1 MKGQDIGL
9 LLKLICLHKQ
19 EKQVLSCFGADIRD
33 WDEQNSFKE
42 GELSP
47 QLFDKQANQYSVRA
61 LAESTGISKSQVNL
75 ALQRCFE
82 VGLAKQGRHAGPA
95 RVNVNELRNLIVYGV
110 RYMFPIKLGSM
121 TRGIRTTLAA
131 PVFKGALMSAGDLAP
146 VWPDPEGKIKGLSV
160 EPLFKSVPYAIK
172 KERDDDFY
180 GLLAL
185 IDSIRL
191 GQARE
196 RNLAIKMLDKWLED
210 SGK

>member
-19 EKQVLSCFGADIRD
+19 EKQVLSYFGTDIKD
-33 WDEQNSFKE
+33 WEQQNSFKDDE
-42 GELSP
+42 FSR
-47 QLFDKQANQYSVRA
+47 QLLDKQANQYSVRA

-82 VGLAKQGRHAGPA
+82 VGLAKRGRHAGPP

-110 RYMFPIKLGSM
+110 RYMFPVKLGSM

-131 PVFKGALMSAGDLAP
+131 PVFKGELMSAGELMP
-146 VWPDPEGKIKGLSV
+146 VWPGPEGKIKGLSV

-180 GLLAL
+180 GVLAL
-185 IDSIRL
+185 VDSIRL

-196 RNLAIKMLDKWLED
+196 RNLAIKMLDEWLED
-210 SGK
+210 LGK

>member
-19 EKQVLSCFGADIRD
+19 EKGVLSRFGADISD
-33 WDEQNSFKE
+33 WEHQQSFLDD
-42 GELSP
+42 GEYYVL
-47 QLFDKQANQYSVRA
+47 DKQANQYSVRA

-82 VGLAKQGRHAGPA
+82 IGLAKRGRDAGPP

-110 RYMFPIKLGSM
+110 RYMFPVKLGSM

-131 PVFKGALMSAGDLAP
+131 PIFDGELLSAGDSVP
-146 VWPDPEGKIKGLSV
+146 VWSDPEGKIKGLAV
-160 EPLFKSVPYAIK
+160 EPLFKSVSYAIR
-172 KERDDDFY
+172 RDSDFY
-180 GLLAL
+180 ALLAL
-185 IDSIRL
+185 VDSIRL

-196 RNLAIKMLDKWLED
+196 RNFAIKMLDEWFED
-210 SGK
+210 LGK

>member
-19 EKQVLSCFGADIRD
+19 EKQVLSYFGADIKD

-42 GELSP
+42 GELSH

-82 VGLAKQGRHAGPA
+82 VGLAKQGRHAGPP
-95 RVNVNELRNLIVYGV
+95 RVNANELRNLIVYGV
-110 RYMFPIKLGSM
+110 RYMFPVKLGSM

-131 PVFKGALMSAGDLAP
+131 PVFKGELMSAGEFVP

-160 EPLFKSVPYAIK
+160 EPLFKSAPYAVR
-172 KERDDDFY
+172 RDPDFY
-180 GLLAL
+180 ALLAL
-185 IDSIRL
+185 VDSIRL
-191 GQARE
+191 GEPRE
-196 RNLAIKMLDKWLED
+196 RKLAVDMLADSLEAW
-210 SGK
+210 GR

>member
-19 EKQVLSCFGADIRD
+19 EKGVLSHFGADIKD
-33 WDEQNSFKE
+33 WDQQNSFKE
-42 GELSP
+42 DELSHHS
-47 QLFDKQANQYSVRA
+47 FDKQANQYSVRA

-82 VGLAKQGRHAGPA
+82 VGLAKQGRHAGSP
-95 RVNVNELRNLIVYGV
+95 RVNVKELRNLIVYGA
-110 RYMFPIKLGSM
+110 RYMFPVKLGSM

-131 PVFKGALMSAGDLAP
+131 AVFKGELLSAGELVP
-146 VWPDPEGKIKGLSV
+146 VWPDPEGKVKGLSV
-160 EPLFKSVPYAIK
+160 EPLFKSVAYAIK

-185 IDSIRL
+185 VDSIRL

-196 RNLAIKMLDKWLED
+196 RNLAIKMLDEWLEMW
-210 SGK
+210 GK